1 MTSTSGFD
9 PDGDVPGFL
18 RGLPGRL
25 EGKWVL
31 AARLD
36 SALPSPDSPT
46 IKDATW
52 EFADQIEW
60 TAAGLLI
67 PGSRVESVLDQGR
80 LFNGF
85 DEVVIFDQKPIMAPP
100 IETRFTSDE
109 AVPDRVLAD
118 LGAYLE
124 RHGAVAAAG
133 DGAGLVWIR
142 RS

>member
-9 PDGDVPGFL
+9 PDGDVPEFL

-31 AARLD
+31 VARLD
-36 SALPSPDSPT
+36 SAPPSPYSPT

-52 EFADQIEW
+52 RFADQIEW

-67 PGSRVESVLDQGR
+67 PGSRVEGILDQSR
-80 LFNGF
+80 FFNGF
-85 DEVVIFDQKPIMAPP
+85 DEVVSFDQKPIMVPP
-100 IETRFTSDE
+100 IEPRFTADE
-109 AVPDRVLAD
+109 AAPDRVLAE

-124 RHGAVAAAG
+124 RHGPVAAAG